1 MLHKLTCCTKSSFI
15 CQHIN
20 CTYVHFLI
28 WFRVTAMEAEDDEG
42 MARVKHASD
51 YRKLCPVLKTLST
64 AVSNLTSNSW
74 LFIVKLKLF
83 YKFVLIVLKL
93 LLKCNMDFTKSLS
106 WALFCLNRVHVV
118 SWTQH
123 VSDQYC
129 GWAFYVC
136 LK

>member
-1 MLHKLTCCTKSSFI
+1 
-15 CQHIN
+15 
-20 CTYVHFLI
+20 
-28 WFRVTAMEAEDDEG
+28 MEAEDDEG

-106 WALFCLNRVHVV
+106 
-118 SWTQH
+118 
-123 VSDQYC
+123 
-129 GWAFYVC
+129 
-136 LK
+136 